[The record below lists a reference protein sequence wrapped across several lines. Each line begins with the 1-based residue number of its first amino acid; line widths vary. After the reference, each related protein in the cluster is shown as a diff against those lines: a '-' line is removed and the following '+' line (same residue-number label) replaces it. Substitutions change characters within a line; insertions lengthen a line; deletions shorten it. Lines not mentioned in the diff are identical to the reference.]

1 MSLINKGLFQ
11 VFGIINKNQNSF
23 NTKGVGFGLTI
34 SQKLVQKLGGQIN
47 MESKEDLGTVVS
59 FTVKENSNI

>member
-1 MSLINKGLFQ
+1 M
-11 VFGIINKNQNSF
+11 QNTF

-47 MESKEDLGTVVS
+47 MKSKEDLGTVVS
-59 FTVKENSNI
+59 FTVQENSNI